1 MHWLRRRFSKSRH
14 DRRYFQTDWRQAS
27 IIYVLKWG
35 GLGSVLTTRP
45 FLQMLRSVVGKSRKI
60 VYITSSS
67 NAHLV
72 ERMGLVDQILV
83 LDPAK
88 FATIATLRLAKR
100 LRSTVPSV
108 FFDLQIHTHRRLARR
123 IAWLSGAS
131 RRFGF
136 FRPRERLPRSYH
148 GIYANPFAPVDQ
160 LYREMAL
167 PFGAANVEPIRDQPL
182 AISPVDDDK
191 AAALLH
197 GWHRAGERLL
207 IVNPNASATAYVR
220 RWPISY
226 YSQSIAMLIR
236 EVPRLKIALIGSAAE
251 ASYVRSLEA
260 TLPPHGDRVRN
271 FAGLTS
277 LGSLMALLSRADCVL
292 SNDSGPLHLALALEV
307 PVVGLFGPV
316 HPNHNAQL
324 GHKRR
329 KIILYKPM
337 LCSPC
342 VHYASPPPCGGDNR
356 CMTSIAPQH
365 AVDACLRFLS
375 DRHPRERASLS
386 EWRFDGPMREG
397 ALMPMG

>member
-1 MHWLRRRFSKSRH
+1 
-14 DRRYFQTDWRQAS
+14 
-27 IIYVLKWG
+27 
-35 GLGSVLTTRP
+35 
-45 FLQMLRSVVGKSRKI
+45 
-60 VYITSSS
+60 
-67 NAHLV
+67 
-72 ERMGLVDQILV
+72 MGLVDQILV
-83 LDPAK
+83 FNPK
-88 FATIATLRLAKR
+88 TFAVIAMLRLAKR
-100 LRSTVPSV
+100 LRGARPSV

-136 FRPRERLPRSYH
+136 FRPREALPRSYH

-160 LYREMAL
+160 LYREMAQ
-167 PFGAANVEPIRDQPL
+167 PFGSATAEPLFNHSL
-182 AISPVDDDK
+182 AISGADDSR

-197 GWHRAGERLL
+197 GWRHSGERLL
-207 IVNPNASATAYVR
+207 IVNPNASETAYVR
-220 RWPISY
+220 RWPIAH
-226 YSQSIAMLIR
+226 YSQAIAALLR
-236 EVPRLKIALIGSAAE
+236 AVPGLKVALIGSDTE
-251 ASYVRSLEA
+251 ADYVQSLAA
-260 TLPPHGDRVRN
+260 TLPTHGKRVRN

-277 LGSLMALLSRADCVL
+277 LGSLMALLVRADCLL

-324 GHKRR
+324 GHKKR

-365 AVDACLRFLS
+365 AVDACLSFLS
-375 DRHPRERASLS
+375 DRHPRERDSLS
-386 EWRFDGPMREG
+386 EWHFDDAMREG
-397 ALMPMG
+397 ALMSMG